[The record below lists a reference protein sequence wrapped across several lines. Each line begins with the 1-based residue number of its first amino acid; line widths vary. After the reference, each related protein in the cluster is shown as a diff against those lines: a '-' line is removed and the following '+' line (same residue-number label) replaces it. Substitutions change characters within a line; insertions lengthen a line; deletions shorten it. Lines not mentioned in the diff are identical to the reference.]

1 MLDAAIE
8 ADENDKERKPKKKR
22 GELSVNDQ
30 ITFLKNAQ
38 VGSVSICDGKGFC
51 KQDR

>member
-30 ITFLKNAQ
+30 ITLLRDAQ
-38 VGSVSICDGKGFC
+38 VFSIDFCDE
-51 KQDR
+51 

>member
-38 VGSVSICDGKGFC
+38 VGPFDLCDWKGFC

>member
-1 MLDAAIE
+1 MDAAIE

-30 ITFLKNAQ
+30 ITLLKNAQ
-38 VGSVSICDGKGFC
+38 VCAVYFRDWKGFC